1 MSVLGRFM
9 YAARAFREAYMVA
22 GMEGFDNPA
31 FSSIYDYESADARA
45 TRYDVLWAYYQ
56 GNAYR
61 NLHRWSKKLKS
72 DYGLYIHIR
81 DIFNPAN
88 RIVNFHQ
95 THIWGGYLD
104 PDAGDASEIPSALP
118 IEDAEDGVVEAIAK
132 IWKWSRWQV
141 IKDIITLYGS
151 VYGDVFLRVT
161 DDPNREMVYL
171 ERIHPAW
178 LTELR
183 KNPLDEITY
192 YEMSYNMRDPEKPDQ
207 NALYSEIAE
216 LTDSGVTY
224 QTFKDNNPYAWNGQS
239 EEWTTEYPFIPMVHI
254 KHNDV
259 GIDWGWSEL
268 FPKLSTFRELDDQA
282 SKLGDQIRKMV
293 DSPWLF
299 TGVKP
304 GKTGGV
310 LAIEGLGTENP
321 TEKGKEIKRD
331 ETPILYAHEP
341 NARAFPLVSELD
353 IEAALSNVKELGF
366 EIEKSYPELRT
377 AMGGVRSGRGDV
389 SGRALLIARG
399 EAEDKIEQRRV
410 NYDEKLVKIHKMAMI
425 IAGEAKYEGFGFSFD
440 DWKEDKTDHRI
451 KALRPVFRPHPTE
464 TLDQDRQLWT
474 NAHLA
479 ERVGVSLPI
488 FLKDNEWEKE
498 RIVEIES
505 SEMYKLHLA
514 MIAAQ
519 VEQVEATA
527 DLTANEDGGNDEG
540 EGDEGD
546 TTGDTSGRG
555 SVSGGVDFNVA
566 TRKGTEG

>member
-1 MSVLGRFM
+1 MSVLGRVM
-9 YAARAFREAYMVA
+9 YAAKAFREAYMVA

-31 FSSIYDYESADARA
+31 FSAIYDFESAAGRA
-45 TRYDVLWAYYQ
+45 VRYNVLWAYYQ
-56 GNAYR
+56 GNVYR

-72 DYGLYIHIR
+72 DYGLYTYIR
-81 DIFNPAN
+81 DIYNPAN

-104 PDAGDASEIPSALP
+104 PDAGDASEIPNALP
-118 IEDAEDGVVEAIAK
+118 IEDAQDGVTDAIAK
-132 IWKWSRWQV
+132 IWEWSRWQV
-141 IKDIITLYGS
+141 TKDIITLYGS
-151 VYGDVFLRVT
+151 VYGDVFVRVT
-161 DDPNREMVYL
+161 DNPDRKMVYL

-178 LTELR
+178 LVELR
-183 KNPLDEITY
+183 KNALDEITY
-192 YEMSYNMRDPEKPDQ
+192 YEMAYNRRDPENPDK
-207 NALYSEIAE
+207 NVVYSEIAE

-239 EEWTTEYPFIPMVHI
+239 EEWTVAYPFIPMVHI

-259 GIDWGWSEL
+259 GLDWGWSEL

-304 GKTGGV
+304 GKTTGT
-310 LAIEGLGTENP
+310 ITITGLGKENP
-321 TEKGKEIKRD
+321 TDKEISRE
-331 ETPILYAHEP
+331 ETPILYAHEA

-410 NYDEKLVKIHKMAMI
+410 NYDEKLVKIHKMAMV
-425 IAGEAKYEGFGFSFD
+425 IAGDASYEGFPFSFD
-440 DWKEDKTDHRI
+440 DWDEEKTDHRI

-479 ERVGVSLPI
+479 ERVGVELPI
-488 FLKDNEWEKE
+488 FLADNEWEKE
-498 RIVEIES
+498 RIQEIIN
-505 SEMYKLHLA
+505 SELYQLHLA
-514 MIAAQ
+514 MIEAQ
-519 VEQVEATA
+519 VDQVTQMASP
-527 DLTANEDGGNDEG
+527 DDGDGDVDGDAG
-540 EGDEGD
+540 EGD
-546 TTGDTSGRG
+546 TQGDTSGRG
-555 SVSGGVDFNVA
+555 PVSGGVDFNVA

>member
-1 MSVLGRFM
+1 M
-9 YAARAFREAYMVA
+9 
-22 GMEGFDNPA
+22 
-31 FSSIYDYESADARA
+31 
-45 TRYDVLWAYYQ
+45 
-56 GNAYR
+56 
-61 NLHRWSKKLKS
+61 
-72 DYGLYIHIR
+72 
-81 DIFNPAN
+81 
-88 RIVNFHQ
+88 
-95 THIWGGYLD
+95 
-104 PDAGDASEIPSALP
+104 
-118 IEDAEDGVVEAIAK
+118 
-132 IWKWSRWQV
+132 
-141 IKDIITLYGS
+141 KDIITLYGS

-161 DDPNREMVYL
+161 DNPEREMVYL

-178 LTELR
+178 MTELR

-192 YEMSYNMRDPEKPDQ
+192 YEMAYNIRDPERPTQ

-216 LTDSGVTY
+216 LTESGVLY
-224 QTFKDNNPYAWNGQS
+224 QTFKDNKPYAWNGQS

-259 GIDWGWSEL
+259 GVDWGWSEL

-282 SKLGDQIRKMV
+282 SKLGDQVRKMV

-304 GKTGGV
+304 GKTGGI
-310 LAIEGLGTENP
+310 LTIEGLGTENP
-321 TEKGKEIKRD
+321 TENEVKRD
-331 ETPILYAHEP
+331 ETPILYAHDA

-353 IEAALSNVKELGF
+353 IDAALSHIKELGF
-366 EIEKSYPELRT
+366 EVEKSYPELRT

-425 IAGEAKYEGFGFSFD
+425 IAGEAGYEGFGFSFD
-440 DWKEDKTDHRI
+440 DWKKDKTDHRI

-488 FLKDNEWEKE
+488 FLADNEWEEE
-498 RIVEIES
+498 RIKEVEN
-505 SEMYKLHLA
+505 SELYKMHLA
-514 MIAAQ
+514 MMEAQ
-519 VEQVEATA
+519 VEQMEAVGREKKN
-527 DLTANEDGGNDEG
+527 DPDDDDGEG
-540 EGDEGD
+540 EAGD
-546 TTGDTSGRG
+546 TTCDTSGRG
-555 SVSGGVDFNVA
+555 PISGGVDFNVA
-566 TRKGTEG
+566 QRKGTEG

>member
-1 MSVLGRFM
+1 
-9 YAARAFREAYMVA
+9 
-22 GMEGFDNPA
+22 
-31 FSSIYDYESADARA
+31 
-45 TRYDVLWAYYQ
+45 
-56 GNAYR
+56 
-61 NLHRWSKKLKS
+61 LKS
-72 DYGLYIHIR
+72 DYGLYVHIR

-104 PDAGDASEIPSALP
+104 PDAGDSSEIPSALP
-118 IEDAEDGVVEAIAK
+118 IEDAEEGVTEAIAK
-132 IWKWSRWQV
+132 VWEWSRWQV
-141 IKDIITLYGS
+141 TKDIVTLYGS

-161 DDPNREMVYL
+161 DDPEREIVYL

-183 KNPLDEITY
+183 KNPLDEVTY
-192 YEMSYNMRDPEKPDQ
+192 YEMSYNRRDPEKPDQ
-207 NALYSEIAE
+207 NALYSEIAT

-224 QTFKDNNPYAWNGQS
+224 QTFKDNTPYAWNGQS
-239 EEWTTEYPFIPMVHI
+239 EEWTTEYPFLPMVHI

-259 GIDWGWSEL
+259 GLDWGWSEL

-304 GKTGGV
+304 GKTTGTITITGMGG
-310 LAIEGLGTENP
+310 ENTNDP
-321 TEKGKEIKRD
+321 EVSRE
-331 ETPILYAHEP
+331 ETPILYAHDAA
-341 NARAFPLVSELD
+341 ARAFPLVSELD
-353 IEAALSNVKELGF
+353 IEAALSHIKELGF

-410 NYDEKLVKIHKMAMI
+410 NYDEKLVKIHKMAMV
-425 IAGEAKYEGFGFSFD
+425 IAGDAGYEGFSFSFD
-440 DWKEDKTDHRI
+440 DWDGEKTEHRI

-464 TLDQDRQLWT
+464 ILDQDRQLWT

-488 FLKDNEWEKE
+488 FLADNEWEE
-498 RIVEIES
+498 DRIQEVIN
-505 SEMYKLHLA
+505 SELYQLHLE

-519 VEQVEATA
+519 VAQTVQVAQGPSP
-527 DLTANEDGGNDEG
+527 DDGD
-540 EGDEGD
+540 GDVDDDAGEGD

-555 SVSGGVDFNVA
+555 PISGGVDFNVA